1 MTTHNPDRKRREER
15 IAERVASKLGHT
27 SVEGAQPMPAS
38 RKLSLMVLGA
48 ALILASVLLLV
59 AGLQIGTVWTL
70 VGGLMIAFAIFLVV
84 GLPVLGPMSMR
95 LREENMAR
103 REARREVLF
112 EERRERR
119 QARAARH
126 ARHEPSMSP
135 S

>member
-1 MTTHNPDRKRREER
+1 
-15 IAERVASKLGHT
+15 
-27 SVEGAQPMPAS
+27 
-38 RKLSLMVLGA
+38 
-48 ALILASVLLLV
+48 
-59 AGLQIGTVWTL
+59 
-70 VGGLMIAFAIFLVV
+70 MIAFAIFLVV